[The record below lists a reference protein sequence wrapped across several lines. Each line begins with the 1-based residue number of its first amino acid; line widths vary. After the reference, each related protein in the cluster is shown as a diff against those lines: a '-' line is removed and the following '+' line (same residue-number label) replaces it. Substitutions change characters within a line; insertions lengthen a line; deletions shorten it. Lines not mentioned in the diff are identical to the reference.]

1 MGLWWTRILTAVP
14 GTGAAG
20 TDDGG
25 IPVSA
30 SVVYPQ
36 RVAMISMHTS
46 PLATPGVGDAGGLNV
61 YVSEVS
67 RRLGERGLK
76 VDVFTRAQAPGDAPV
91 VEVNEHTRVIHVPA
105 GPAERVAK
113 EALLDLVPVFSERLD
128 SQMSS
133 YDLIHSHYWLS
144 GMVGRRLKA
153 AHDIPLV
160 HTMHTMAKVKNATLS
175 HAQTE
180 EPDNREQG
188 EAAIVADA
196 DVLTA
201 NSPDE
206 AAELEQHYGAT
217 AEQIRIVPPGVDLH
231 TFHPCDQPKNRAQL
245 GVDQDARVILF
256 VGRIQPLKAP
266 DVLIRAVAEMVRRD
280 PSRRSRLQLIIIGSP
295 SGPDAEWSAT
305 LTPLARDLGV
315 GELMQLRPHSPR
327 AELFRWY
334 CAADVVGVPSYNESF
349 GLVALEAQACGRPV
363 VATAVGGLRH
373 AVSDQITG
381 LLVAGQHPAAWA
393 DGLGSVL
400 DDDLERLRMGARAA
414 AHASGFS
421 WDNTA
426 AATLAAYALALD
438 RPRSKSSPA

>member
-1 MGLWWTRILTAVP
+1 
-14 GTGAAG
+14 
-20 TDDGG
+20 
-25 IPVSA
+25 
-30 SVVYPQ
+30 VVYPQ

-76 VDVFTRAQAPGDAPV
+76 VDVFTRAQGGNGPET
-91 VEVNEHTRVIHVPA
+91 VEVNEHTRVIRLPA
-105 GPAERVAK
+105 GPLEPMVK
-113 EALLDLVPVFSERLD
+113 EDLLDLVQVFGERLD
-128 SQMSS
+128 PLMEA

-153 AHDIPLV
+153 RHGIPLV
-160 HTMHTMAKVKNATLS
+160 HTMHTMAKVKNAALS
-175 HAQTE
+175 EEQTS
-180 EPDNREQG
+180 EPDDREQG

-201 NSPDE
+201 NTTDE
-206 AAELEQHYGAT
+206 AADLRQHYGAT
-217 AEQIRIVPPGVDLH
+217 ADQLRIVPPGVDLH

-245 GVDQDARVILF
+245 GVPQDAQVILF

-266 DVLIRAVAEMVRRD
+266 DVLIRAVGELARRD
-280 PSRRSRLQLIIIGSP
+280 PGRRSRLQLIIIGSP

-305 LTPLARDLGV
+305 LTPLAHDLGV
-315 GELMQLRPHSPR
+315 SDVVSLRPHSPR

-363 VATAVGGLRH
+363 VATDVSGLRH
-373 AVSDQITG
+373 TVRDQVTG
-381 LLVAGQHPAAWA
+381 LLVPGQDPGAWA
-393 DGLGSVL
+393 DALGSVL
-400 DDDLERLRMGARAA
+400 DNDLERLRMGARAA
-414 AHASGFS
+414 AHASAFS

-438 RPRSKSSPA
+438 QSH